1 MGITYFE
8 KERIFKLDTKNTSYL
23 IGITDEE
30 NFIGHIYYGKKLE
43 DHNLAYL
50 LRTEESPYVPSV
62 NARDRVS
69 FLDSFP
75 MEYPGHG
82 TGDYREAAFRVK
94 TQAGHTAVSY
104 THLTL
109 PTILLV

>member
-1 MGITYFE
+1 MKEGKEKSMGITYFE

-62 NARDRVS
+62 NVRDRVS
-69 FLDSFP
+69 FLIPSRWNIRDT
-75 MEYPGHG
+75 E
-82 TGDYREAAFRVK
+82 
-94 TQAGHTAVSY
+94 QA
-104 THLTL
+104 
-109 PTILLV
+109 TIGKPLSG

>member
-23 IGITDEE
+23 IGITDEG

-43 DHNLAYL
+43 DHNLTYL

-62 NARDRVS
+62 NVRDRVS

-82 TGDYREAAFRVK
+82 TGDYREAALDRKSV
-94 TQAGHTAVSY
+94 V
-104 THLTL
+104 
-109 PTILLV
+109 